1 MRARMKDEHYFI
13 ILSQKERKNII
24 MFEDAVKKTALEK
37 GELDR
42 GTRNGYS
49 ILINS
54 YEKEINLLYSLGE
67 NLETIEECYKKL
79 LFYYSKMWDKKY
91 GYIELV
97 KVLSLGVLFKVNRSD
112 IFELEQRLISEKFD
126 DYLVNT
132 LIKEID
138 STWER
143 EGVEFEFEVYE
154 CLKQILDNDEII
166 ACEALK
172 EYLQEKW
179 YEIHRECAWYDSH
192 KSSKN
197 VYYGYWSFEAGAI
210 AKILNLDDSSLKDVP
225 YYPYEF
231 VPVSDNKCSIKI
243 CGTSPRMLE
252 LLAKFCRGGN
262 TKQAFLDVKL
272 FLRKLRRYLAKQI
285 DITAGMNLYFFG

>member
-1 MRARMKDEHYFI
+1 
-13 ILSQKERKNII
+13 
-24 MFEDAVKKTALEK
+24 MFEDAVKKTILEK

-67 NLETIEECYKKL
+67 NLETIEESYKRL
-79 LFYYSKMWDKKY
+79 LFYYSKMWDRKY
-91 GYIELV
+91 GYIELI

-112 IFELEQRLISEKFD
+112 IFELEQRLISE
-126 DYLVNT
+126 
-132 LIKEID
+132 
-138 STWER
+138 
-143 EGVEFEFEVYE
+143 GVEFEFEVYE
-154 CLKQILDNDEII
+154 CLKQILDNDEKII

-225 YYPYEF
+225 YYPYDL
-231 VPVSDNKCSIKI
+231 VHYKK
-243 CGTSPRMLE
+243 
-252 LLAKFCRGGN
+252 
-262 TKQAFLDVKL
+262 
-272 FLRKLRRYLAKQI
+272 
-285 DITAGMNLYFFG
+285 

>member
-1 MRARMKDEHYFI
+1 M
-13 ILSQKERKNII
+13 
-24 MFEDAVKKTALEK
+24 
-37 GELDR
+37 
-42 GTRNGYS
+42 
-49 ILINS
+49 
-54 YEKEINLLYSLGE
+54 
-67 NLETIEECYKKL
+67 ETIEECYKKL
-79 LFYYSKMWDKKY
+79 LFYYSKMWDRKY

-210 AKILNLDDSSLKDVP
+210 AKILNLDDSSLRDVP
-225 YYPYEF
+225 YYPYDL
-231 VPVSDNKCSIKI
+231 V
-243 CGTSPRMLE
+243 
-252 LLAKFCRGGN
+252 
-262 TKQAFLDVKL
+262 
-272 FLRKLRRYLAKQI
+272 RYKK
-285 DITAGMNLYFFG
+285 

>member
-1 MRARMKDEHYFI
+1 MRDRMKDEHYFNTLI
-13 ILSQKERKNII
+13 QKERKYII
-24 MFEDAVKKTALEK
+24 MFEDVVKKTALEK

-79 LFYYSKMWDKKY
+79 LLYYSKMWDRKY

-126 DYLVNT
+126 DYLVNF

-138 STWER
+138 PTWER

-225 YYPYEF
+225 YYPYDL
-231 VPVSDNKCSIKI
+231 VHYKK
-243 CGTSPRMLE
+243 
-252 LLAKFCRGGN
+252 
-262 TKQAFLDVKL
+262 
-272 FLRKLRRYLAKQI
+272 
-285 DITAGMNLYFFG
+285 

>member
-1 MRARMKDEHYFI
+1 MRDRMKDEHYFI

-24 MFEDAVKKTALEK
+24 MFEDAVKKTTLEK

-79 LFYYSKMWDKKY
+79 LFYYSKMWDRKY

-97 KVLSLGVLFKVNRSD
+97 KVLSLGVLFKVSKSD

-126 DYLVNT
+126 DYLVNF

-143 EGVEFEFEVYE
+143 EGVEFEFKVYE

-166 ACEALK
+166 ACEAG
-172 EYLQEKW
+172 W
-179 YEIHRECAWYDSH
+179 
-192 KSSKN
+192 
-197 VYYGYWSFEAGAI
+197 
-210 AKILNLDDSSLKDVP
+210 
-225 YYPYEF
+225 
-231 VPVSDNKCSIKI
+231 
-243 CGTSPRMLE
+243 
-252 LLAKFCRGGN
+252 
-262 TKQAFLDVKL
+262 
-272 FLRKLRRYLAKQI
+272 
-285 DITAGMNLYFFG
+285 